1 MRKMRKFFESGM
13 TVKDWFL
20 PAKIDPMKEIFA
32 KGLLLD
38 VKDICFDV
46 LNCLNM

>member
-1 MRKMRKFFESGM
+1 MRKMRKFFEVKM

-20 PAKIDPMKEIFA
+20 LSEIDPMKEIFV

-38 VKDICFDV
+38 VKGIYFDV
-46 LNCLNM
+46 LNCLDM